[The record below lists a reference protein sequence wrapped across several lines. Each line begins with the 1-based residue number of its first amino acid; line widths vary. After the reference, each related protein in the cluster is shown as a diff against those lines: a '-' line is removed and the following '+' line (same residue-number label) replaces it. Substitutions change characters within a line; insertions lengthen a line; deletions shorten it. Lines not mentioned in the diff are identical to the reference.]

1 MKDLLRCLSV
11 RRYDE
16 ANFEMLVVSRYI
28 ARAVIVLHCPNEV
41 QFSLCMQ
48 TECNVININQ
58 QKSQNGPLWNSSY

>member
-28 ARAVIVLHCPNEV
+28 ARAAIVPLMWCIFHSACRPNAM
-41 QFSLCMQ
+41 SL
-48 TECNVININQ
+48 I
-58 QKSQNGPLWNSSY
+58 